1 MLFRIFITMSLLY
14 YYEYD
19 SLFSGYACVPVH
31 ATTRDPVREVEVDL
45 PGLRPQRRRG
55 HHEGQAR
62 GVFRISSPLLSKGVK
77 RRRKNRLTWIRTFFQ
92 ECFSISF
99 FFGTKIHF

>member
-1 MLFRIFITMSLLY
+1 MSLLY

-31 ATTRDPVREVEVDL
+31 TTTRDPVREVEVDL

-62 GVFRISSPLLSKGVK
+62 GVFRISLSPPPSLREL
-77 RRRKNRLTWIRTFFQ
+77 R
-92 ECFSISF
+92 EEE
-99 FFGTKIHF
+99 KIG